1 MTPSPEFKPNLGNIG
16 GSRERHKLHQI
27 VSKFAP
33 ENVQMCQNVS

>member
-1 MTPSPEFKPNLGNIG
+1 MTPSPEFKPNLGLIG
-16 GSRERHKLHQI
+16 GGKNKLLQI